1 MAGYH
6 AAFSTSASRT
16 TIMIRQDIIEL
27 FRVPPGKK
35 IRLQDYNPGW
45 A

>member
-1 MAGYH
+1 MVGYYG
-6 AAFSTSASRT
+6 ACSTSVSRT
-16 TIMIRQDIIEL
+16 MIMIRQDIIEL